1 VTNAGNRFRPPEI
14 DDACTHTFRLL
25 LFFFRNSF
33 LKTTN
38 FIFFKAVINTIL
50 FQSIEL
56 LLVPFDRFVAFVLA
70 RLALRLY
77 SIPTPPEK
85 IL

>member
-1 VTNAGNRFRPPEI
+1 MRAHTRLDFYFFSLEI
-14 DDACTHTFRLL
+14 
-25 LFFFRNSF
+25 LFEKYKFY
-33 LKTTN
+33 
-38 FIFFKAVINTIL
+38 FFKAVINTIL

-77 SIPTPPEK
+77 SIPTPPPPEK
-85 IL
+85 IF

>member
-25 LFFFRNSF
+25 LFSLEILFEKYKFY
-33 LKTTN
+33 
-38 FIFFKAVINTIL
+38 FFKAVINTIL